1 MSSVE
6 TFIFFFVILG
16 KFCSTQPKNNLNLR
30 RCGMSADDI
39 FNVIAYGWS
48 NKTNNPEMIGM
59 YGNGLKSGSMRVAN
73 DCLIL
78 TKKNN
83 ECSALMISRTFIEN
97 PDNKEVNTINIIS
110 ISIYA
115 SDMIFRLTHR

>member
-1 MSSVE
+1 
-6 TFIFFFVILG
+6 
-16 KFCSTQPKNNLNLR
+16 
-30 RCGMSADDI
+30 MSADDI

-48 NKTNNPEMIGM
+48 NKANNPEMIGM

-97 PDNKEVNTINIIS
+97 PDNKEVRFYGKNSYRGSHIRQWSLVDVGPPIS
-110 ISIYA
+110 E
-115 SDMIFRLTHR
+115 

>member
-1 MSSVE
+1 
-6 TFIFFFVILG
+6 
-16 KFCSTQPKNNLNLR
+16 
-30 RCGMSADDI
+30 MSADDI

-48 NKTNNPEMIGM
+48 NKANNPEMIGM

-97 PDNKEVNTINIIS
+97 PDNKEVRFYGKNYIGGPT
-110 ISIYA
+110 
-115 SDMIFRLTHR
+115 SDFGLWMRLW

>member
-1 MSSVE
+1 
-6 TFIFFFVILG
+6 
-16 KFCSTQPKNNLNLR
+16 
-30 RCGMSADDI
+30 MSAKDV

-48 NKTNNPEMIGM
+48 NKSDNPEMIGM

-78 TKKNN
+78 TKKND

-97 PDNKEVNTINIIS
+97 PDNKDVS
-110 ISIYA
+110 LGFG
-115 SDMIFRLTHR
+115 FRKHCESKTLVYNCAVGST

>member
-1 MSSVE
+1 MSS
-6 TFIFFFVILG
+6 
-16 KFCSTQPKNNLNLR
+16 S
-30 RCGMSADDI
+30 DI

-48 NKTNNPEMIGM
+48 NKSDNPEMIGM

-78 TKKNN
+78 SKKQN

-97 PDNKEVNTINIIS
+97 PDNKEVNIS
-110 ISIYA
+110 VTKKSIHIWLYGIHGHYIYL
-115 SDMIFRLTHR
+115 SLLF